1 MKFPIFLVILNTI
14 FVNAETDC
22 RAVIKQ
28 WYDIDC
34 GTEMKCSS
42 NFACNVTI
50 TDDSSTDVHCS
61 QYSCVEA
68 DRCPDGTTYS
78 EFWSKPCPDG
88 RCPDEQAGFAC
99 TPPQHQPSNFFECYF
114 DDDGKLQINALVDSI
129 KRHPMGYDDR
139 NYTMISYEN
148 WQNYKAQNLNYVEI
162 FDTSNCY
169 GSEGPEK
176 TSFSVVNST
185 ICSFT
190 NRGMLYDDMG
200 IPFFVQSVVFGYDDL
215 VDGGTSIRSYGRSYT
230 VHCQIS
236 AFDTLFINPA
246 ADGARDD
253 KEVIRETNIS
263 FAIGMYRDET
273 FSEKIESGGTVD
285 ISPDAE
291 NPAIFVQVEADLGS
305 NSENLNMVHIKQ
317 CKWSLYEQVDEER
330 DEWVKTNNTNS
341 FMVNGCAS
349 VSDYEGSYKYLG
361 AKETRTQIAN
371 ETRTFNVDQ
380 FYIYPPVNVNNAKF
394 EIECDVV
401 ACSVASFERT
411 DSSAETSFCFLDEV
425 CSDRYD
431 NLKTSVR
438 SKKMNGG
445 KYPVSE
451 VQHIHKFELIVKC
464 PGNNCIGGTEKG
476 TNPPWEEPPNSSS
489 TNHFLSCLILFISIY
504 LK

>member
-22 RAVIKQ
+22 RSVIKQ
-28 WYDIDC
+28 WYGIDC

-50 TDDSSTDVHCS
+50 TDDSSTDAHCS

-78 EFWSKPCPDG
+78 EFWIN
-88 RCPDEQAGFAC
+88 DEQAGFAC
-99 TPPQHQPSNFFECYF
+99 TPPQHQPSNFFECNF
-114 DDDGKLQINALVDSI
+114 DDDGKLTINAVVDNI
-129 KRHPMGYDDR
+129 KRHPAGNDFR
-139 NYTMISYEN
+139 NYTMISYESWEN
-148 WQNYKAQNLNYVEI
+148 NINPLPPFVEI

-169 GSEGPEK
+169 GIEGPEK

-215 VDGGTSIRSYGRSYT
+215 VHNGYIRAYGASTT

-236 AFDTLFINPA
+236 AFDTLFVNPA
-246 ADGARDD
+246 AGGARDD
-253 KEVIRETNIS
+253 KEEIVDTQII
-263 FAIGMYRDET
+263 FDIGMYRDDT
-273 FSEKIESGGTVD
+273 FTEKMESGEIID
-285 ISPDAE
+285 ISPDAV
-291 NPAIFVQVEADLGS
+291 NPAIYVQVEADLGS
-305 NSENLNMVHIKQ
+305 NSQNLNMVHIKQ
-317 CKWSLYEQVDEER
+317 CKWSVYEQVNG
-330 DEWVKTNNTNS
+330 EWEKNNNTNS
-341 FMVNGCAS
+341 FMVNGCAN
-349 VSDYEGSYKYLG
+349 VSDNEYIDLFLG
-361 AKETRTQIAN
+361 AKDTRSQFAN
-371 ETRTFNVDQ
+371 DEIRTFNVDQ
-380 FYIYPPVNVNNAKF
+380 FYIYPPANVNNAKF

-445 KYPVSE
+445 EYQVSE
-451 VQHIHKFELIVKC
+451 VQHIHKFELFVNC

-489 TNHFLSCLILFISIY
+489 TTNFLSCLILFISIY